1 MRPAATAHRATTR
14 AAALLWLVTLFLTAG
29 ALVVDR
35 TRVVDAVTFLAF
47 PTVGAFVA
55 ARRPNNPVGW
65 ILCVLGLPWGI
76 ERFGANYATYALVTA
91 PGALPAPEM
100 LAWLASWQ
108 WIVIAGLVQALLLFF
123 PNGRLPSRRW
133 RWAAWTSAASASLI
147 AFNLLFTSGPL
158 QDFQPEVRN
167 PFGVLPAQLDAARTL
182 GLPLFFAGFAASA
195 ATMLVRMITARGA
208 QRAQLKWLSY
218 AAVLF
223 VFTFAVQGILERQ
236 LGRASRWRTRRS
248 KLWALLR
255 SRRFPRASA

>member
-123 PNGRLPSRRW
+123 PRRSASIAAMAVGGMDLRGVRLPHR
-133 RWAAWTSAASASLI
+133 
-147 AFNLLFTSGPL
+147 
-158 QDFQPEVRN
+158 V
-167 PFGVLPAQLDAARTL
+167 QLDVYVGPPA
-182 GLPLFFAGFAASA
+182 GLP
-195 ATMLVRMITARGA
+195 ARGA
-208 QRAQLKWLSY
+208 QSL
-218 AAVLF
+218 
-223 VFTFAVQGILERQ
+223 
-236 LGRASRWRTRRS
+236 WRVARPARRS
-248 KLWALLR
+248 ADPRAAALLCRPRGLRCDHAREDDHRQGSAAGSAEMVVVRRR
-255 SRRFPRASA
+255 SIRFHLRCAGDP